1 MAIGI
6 LVRRAAPEEFSQV
19 IAVCGQALGWAGG
32 RTDEAFFRWKH
43 EQNPFGPSPIW
54 LAVDGDEPGRPI
66 VGVRAMMRWRLTA
79 PDGTSW
85 PVVRAVDTAT
95 LPAYQ
100 GRGIFRRLTTAA
112 VDDLT
117 AAGVRAVFNTPNDR
131 SRPGYLKLGWRLV
144 GRVPV
149 VARLRL
155 GPSGGPS
162 TVVALVRSR
171 VAAER
176 WGERTTVGVDPADAF
191 APSGPLGRALRS
203 ARPPRGWATSLGVD
217 YLRWRTGFPALAC
230 RLVTLGPG
238 VDDGFIVFRLRRR
251 GRLRQLSLL
260 HTVVTPTSRRLR
272 PAIGALMAETG
283 ADVVLAAGSGPA
295 ASALGQGM
303 APLPGA
309 GPRLTWRPLA
319 SATVP
324 GRRGLALDLG
334 TVELF

>member
-1 MAIGI
+1 MTITI
-6 LVRRAAPEEFSQV
+6 FVRRAAPGEFSRV
-19 IAVCGQALGWAGG
+19 IAVCGQALGWDGN

-54 LAVDGDEPGRPI
+54 VAVDTGEPGDPI
-66 VGVRAMMRWRLTA
+66 VGVRAMMRWGLTA
-79 PDGTSW
+79 PDGTPW

-100 GRGIFRRLTTAA
+100 GQGIFRRLTGVA

-117 AAGVRAVFNTPNDR
+117 AAGIRAVFNTPNDR

-149 VARLRL
+149 LARVRVTLT
-155 GPSGGPS
+155 GGPS
-162 TVVALVRSR
+162 TVAAMARSR
-171 VAAER
+171 VAAGR
-176 WGERTTVGVDPADAF
+176 WGERTTAGVDPGDAF
-191 APSGPLGRALRS
+191 APSGPLGRALRA
-203 ARPPRGWATSLGVD
+203 ARPARGWATSLGVD
-217 YLRWRTGFPALAC
+217 YLRWRTSFPALAC
-230 RLVTLGPG
+230 RVVALGPSLE
-238 VDDGFIVFRLRRR
+238 DGFIVFRVRQR

-260 HTVVTPTSRRLR
+260 HTVLTPTSRGVRST
-272 PAIGALMAETG
+272 IGEVMAETG
-283 ADVVLAAGSGPA
+283 ADLVLAAGSGPVASLLA
-295 ASALGQGM
+295 AGL

-324 GRRGLALDLG
+324 DRRHLALDLG
-334 TVELF
+334 TIELF